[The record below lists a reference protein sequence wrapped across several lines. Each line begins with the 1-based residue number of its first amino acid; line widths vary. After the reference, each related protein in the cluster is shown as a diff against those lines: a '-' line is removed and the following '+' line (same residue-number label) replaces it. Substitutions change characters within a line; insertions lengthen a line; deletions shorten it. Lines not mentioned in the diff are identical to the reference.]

1 MSREVPFLESGG
13 VTSRGGVT
21 SCDTD
26 IGGWN
31 LGAFDGDTGEVCR
44 LSKVCV
50 EYSVMKTFLS

>member
-1 MSREVPFLESGG
+1 M
-13 VTSRGGVT
+13 TSRGGVT
-21 SCDTD
+21 SRDGVSSRDTD

-31 LGAFDGDTGEVCR
+31 LGAFDGDTGEVCL